1 MIKNTVAT
9 KAIVTIDLGDF
20 FPKAEECVYLD
31 MATFLFKG
39 LILREADFRQQ
50 IKDTDWSTFS
60 NKYVG
65 LFCSVDAIVPMWAY
79 MVITAELSGI
89 ARMVHFGKR
98 ADFPLLFVHEN
109 IALLNASAYEGQRV
123 VVKGCGDKETDEQ
136 AFIMITRKL
145 APVARAIM
153 FGEACSSVPVFKKTL
168 ET

>member
-20 FPKAEECVYLD
+20 FPKAEDCVYMD
-31 MATFLFKG
+31 MASFLFKG
-39 LILREADFRQQ
+39 LILKEADFRQQ
-50 IKDTDWSTFS
+50 VKDTDWKTYN

-65 LFCSVDAIVPMWAY
+65 LFCSADAIVPMWAY

-89 ARMVHFGKR
+89 ARMVHFGKK
-98 ADFPLLFVHEN
+98 ADLPLFFVHEN
-109 IALLNASAYEGQRV
+109 IAQIEISNYEGQRV
-123 VVKGCGDKETDEQ
+123 VIKGCGDKEIDEQ
-136 AFIMITRKL
+136 AFVAITRIL

-153 FGEACSSVPVFKKTL
+153 FGEACSSVPVFKKTI

>member
-20 FPKAEECVYLD
+20 FPKAEDCVYMD
-31 MATFLFKG
+31 MASFLFKG
-39 LILREADFRQQ
+39 LILKEADFRQQ
-50 IKDTDWSTFS
+50 VKDTDWKTYN

-65 LFCSVDAIVPMWAY
+65 LFCSADAIVPMWAY

-89 ARMVHFGKR
+89 ARMVHFGKKT
-98 ADFPLLFVHEN
+98 DFPLLFVHEN
-109 IALLNASAYEGQRV
+109 IAQIAIANYEGQRV
-123 VVKGCGDKETDEQ
+123 VIKGCGDKEIDEQ
-136 AFIMITRKL
+136 AFVAITRKL

-153 FGEACSSVPVFKKTL
+153 FGEACSSVPVFKKTI

>member
-20 FPKAEECVYLD
+20 FPKEEDCVYID
-31 MATFLFKG
+31 MASFLFKG
-39 LILREADFRQQ
+39 LILKEADFRQQ
-50 IKDTDWSTFS
+50 VKDTDWSAYS

-89 ARMVHFGKR
+89 AHIVHFGKR
-98 ADFPLLFVHEN
+98 NDFPLRFVHEN
-109 IALLNASAYEGQRV
+109 IVRLNISAYEGQRV

-136 AFIMITRKL
+136 AFIMITQKL
-145 APVARAIM
+145 APGARAIM
-153 FGEACSSVPVFKKTL
+153 FGEACSSVPVFKRTA
-168 ET
+168 E

>member
-1 MIKNTVAT
+1 MIKNTVTA

-20 FPKAEECVYLD
+20 FPKEEDCVYID
-31 MATFLFKG
+31 MADFLFKG

-50 IKDTDWSTFS
+50 VKDTDWSTYR

-65 LFCSVDAIVPMWAY
+65 LFCSADAIVPMWAY

-89 ARMVHFGKR
+89 ALMVHFGKR
-98 ADFPLLFVHEN
+98 ADFPLFFVHEN
-109 IALLNASAYEGQRV
+109 IAHLNAPAYEGQRV

-153 FGEACSSVPVFKKTL
+153 FGEACSSVPVFKRTAD
-168 ET
+168 

>member
-1 MIKNTVAT
+1 VCTWIWLA
-9 KAIVTIDLGDF
+9 
-20 FPKAEECVYLD
+20 
-31 MATFLFKG
+31 FLFKG

-50 IKDTDWSTFS
+50 IKDTDWSTYS

-65 LFCSVDAIVPMWAY
+65 LFCSADAIVPMWAY

-98 ADFPLLFVHEN
+98 ADFPLFFVHEN
-109 IALLNASAYEGQRV
+109 IAQIDISNYEGQRV
-123 VVKGCGDKETDEQ
+123 VIKGCGDKETDEQ
-136 AFIMITRKL
+136 AFVAITRKL

>member
-20 FPKAEECVYLD
+20 FPKAEDCVYMD

-50 IKDTDWSTFS
+50 IKNTDWSTYS

-65 LFCSVDAIVPMWAY
+65 LFCSADAIVPMWAY

-98 ADFPLLFVHEN
+98 ADFPLFFVHEN
-109 IALLNASAYEGQRV
+109 IAQLDISNYEGQRV
-123 VVKGCGDKETDEQ
+123 VIKGCGDKETDEQ
-136 AFIMITRKL
+136 AFVAITREL

-153 FGEACSSVPVFKKTL
+153 FGEACSSVPVYKRSID
-168 ET
+168 

>member
-1 MIKNTVAT
+1 MIKNTVT
-9 KAIVTIDLGDF
+9 SKAIVTIDLGDF
-20 FPKAEECVYLD
+20 FPKAEDCVYID
-31 MATFLFKG
+31 MATLLFKG
-39 LILREADFRQQ
+39 LILKEADFRQQ
-50 IKDTDWSTFS
+50 IKDTDWSTYS

-65 LFCSVDAIVPMWAY
+65 LFCSADAIVPMWAY

-89 ARMVHFGKR
+89 ARMVHFGKKT
-98 ADFPLLFVHEN
+98 DFPLFFVHEN
-109 IALLNASAYEGQRV
+109 IAQIDKSNYEGQRV

-145 APVARAIM
+145 ALVARAIM